1 MYPRIRAHAR
11 SAGHGLNRRRTS
23 GGERAFARNGEVLGA
38 VAGGGSGPR
47 GRGPN
52 RQSGLSRRVVPTG
65 QLDFR
70 SAGAPMGRGA
80 GDGATR
86 VSPSKPLSPHRF
98 IDYPRWHRQGWT
110 RWLPSW
116 KLICA
121 FIGVGIITIVIMLFA
136 AYSATSLPA
145 PDAQAV
151 AQTTVIYFSDD
162 KTPIAQLATQN
173 RQSVPLAQVPIDVQH
188 AVLAAEDR
196 TFRTNSGVD
205 PTSIARAAFSNLR
218 GNSLQGG
225 STISQ
230 QYLKNIY
237 SQRDRSLK
245 NKAQEILM
253 AVKMNQI
260 LTKDDI
266 LGRYLNTIYFG
277 RDAYG
282 IEAAAHAYFGRD
294 TDAKDLSVSQAA
306 FLAGIINAPSLADP
320 RGGPEEKA
328 RAVRRWEVVLDA
340 MVAEKWLDPTVR
352 QSLKFPET
360 VSRAKWITTTGQN
373 GYLKDMVVK
382 EVTQTLG
389 ISENQLMSAGYK
401 ITTTFNRGMMKAGV
415 AAVEEILPA
424 DRPEGLNIGMA
435 SIEPS
440 SGAIRAI
447 FGGTE
452 YVGAGSNNATISRA
466 QGGSIFKAFGL
477 IAALEDGYSLKTQ
490 FPSDS
495 PTTVRGQSFRNSE
508 EERDS
513 SGSVDLVRATELSL
527 NTVYAQLNAD
537 VGPAKTAAAAY
548 AAGVPRTAPIAKDE
562 VGNVLGSADL
572 PAIDM
577 AGAYATFAAKGVR
590 RSPYAVQTISK
601 LGNEQVIYTK
611 DGKTDGTRAF
621 DEDTVA
627 DLTFALQQVVRNG
640 TGTYAQRLGRPSAGK
655 TGTSTNSRSAWF
667 VGYTPQ
673 LSTSV
678 VMYQLGTEKNKQGKL
693 VASNVP
699 MKGFGQ
705 FRNIFGGGYPTMI
718 WTEFMKESLKGV
730 PEQSFPD
737 PVNGGEIKSQ
747 TSVVITPIQPSTSD
761 DDDDDR

>member
-1 MYPRIRAHAR
+1 M
-11 SAGHGLNRRRTS
+11 
-23 GGERAFARNGEVLGA
+23 V
-38 VAGGGSGPR
+38 
-47 GRGPN
+47 
-52 RQSGLSRRVVPTG
+52 
-65 QLDFR
+65 
-70 SAGAPMGRGA
+70 
-80 GDGATR
+80 
-86 VSPSKPLSPHRF
+86 
-98 IDYPRWHRQGWT
+98 
-110 RWLPSW
+110 
-116 KLICA
+116 
-121 FIGVGIITIVIMLFA
+121 FA

-145 PDAQAV
+145 PDAQAI
-151 AQTTVIYFSDD
+151 AQTTVIYFSDG

-173 RQSVPLAQVPIDVQH
+173 RQSVPLTQIPVDVQN

-205 PTSIARAAFSNLR
+205 PTSIARAALSDLR

-230 QYLKNIY
+230 QYLKNVY
-237 SQRDRSLK
+237 DQRDRSPK
-245 NKAQEILM
+245 RKAQEILM

-282 IEAAAHAYFGRD
+282 IEAAAHAYFGRS
-294 TDAKDLSVSQAA
+294 TGAQELNVSQAA
-306 FLAGIINAPSLADP
+306 FLAGVINAPSLADP
-320 RGGPEEKA
+320 RGGPEEKT

-340 MVAEKWLDPTVR
+340 MVAEKWLSPEAR
-352 QSLKFPET
+352 QSLTFPAT
-360 VSRAKWITTTGQN
+360 VAPTKSITTTGQN

-389 ISENQLMSAGYK
+389 ITENQLKSAGYK
-401 ITTTFNRGMMKAGV
+401 ITTTFNRGMMRAGV
-415 AAVEEILPA
+415 EAVDEMLPA

-435 SIEPS
+435 SIDPS

-447 FGGTE
+447 FGGTN
-452 YVGAGSNNATISRA
+452 YVGADNNNATISRA
-466 QGGSIFKAFGL
+466 QGGSTFKAFGL
-477 IAALEDGYSLKTQ
+477 IAALKDGYSLKSEY
-490 FPSDS
+490 PSNS
-495 PTTVRGQSFRNSE
+495 PITVRGQSFRNSE
-508 EERDS
+508 ERES
-513 SGSVDLVRATELSL
+513 SGSQDLVRATELSL

-537 VGPAKTAAAAY
+537 VGPAKMADAAY
-548 AAGVPRTAPIAKDE
+548 AAGIPRTIPIAKAE

-572 PAIDM
+572 PAIDL

-590 RSPYAVQTISK
+590 HSPYAVQTISNRGTK
-601 LGNEQVIYTK
+601 QVIYTK
-611 DGKTDGTRAF
+611 NGRTKGIRAF

-640 TGTYAQRLGRPSAGK
+640 TGSYAQLLGRPVAGK

-667 VGYTPQ
+667 VGYTPE

-705 FRNIFGGGYPTMI
+705 FQNIFGGGYPTMI
-718 WTEFMKESLKGV
+718 WTDFMDEALKGV
-730 PEQSFPD
+730 PEESFPD
-737 PVNGGEIKSQ
+737 PVNGGEINPP
-747 TSVVITPIQPSTSD
+747 TSVIITPSQPD
-761 DDDDDR
+761 DDVDDGG